1 MKKLFDRLARCVLA
15 PLLALVCLHG
25 AQALSETEGHC
36 RALLIACDEFLS
48 AADTESI
55 AHNNL
60 LTMQQVLARDVR
72 GYEIYRQDGMTNSVD
87 ALRAAVRWAF
97 ADATE
102 EDVSL
107 LYISTHGEFVS
118 NINNPE
124 GVLLLSDGAL
134 EERVS
139 AQQLQAILD
148 EVPGVKVLIVDACHS
163 GALIGKGISP
173 ATGSE
178 RVVSGFRSDD
188 YRVLTSSGGS
198 ELSWYWLARLETAPP
213 GSSYFTTAL
222 GQGAGIGGEAA
233 ADANRDGTITLTEMY
248 EYLWYSQ
255 ASSTVQTWP
264 QDSDFPLLMYDVDAE
279 EAAEPDELTGIVFH
293 DVGLNPQTAEA
304 TLSFTVSRAARVAYR
319 LTYWQDGQWAWSE
332 AVTLLDRSEWDGE
345 GTPEGWMAEG
355 RKEIT
360 LALAE
365 YLPEDWTYAMLH
377 LMTLGDGTQESRSA
391 IFASR
396 VLYAVR
402 EGDPQLSVET
412 AQRWERAYQPEL
424 EIFVGH
430 ALPVR
435 LSVIIRDEAGETV
448 RRLCVSSPT
457 RPQGLTPEGS
467 LLYWNGL
474 LHDGTPAPAGCY
486 QVVAVAGTGQ
496 ERYEAETWVSV
507 E

>member
-1 MKKLFDRLARCVLA
+1 M
-15 PLLALVCLHG
+15 
-25 AQALSETEGHC
+25 
-36 RALLIACDEFLS
+36 
-48 AADTESI
+48 
-55 AHNNL
+55 
-60 LTMQQVLARDVR
+60 
-72 GYEIYRQDGMTNSVD
+72 
-87 ALRAAVRWAF
+87 
-97 ADATE
+97 
-102 EDVSL
+102 
-107 LYISTHGEFVS
+107 
-118 NINNPE
+118 
-124 GVLLLSDGAL
+124 
-134 EERVS
+134 
-139 AQQLQAILD
+139 
-148 EVPGVKVLIVDACHS
+148 
-163 GALIGKGISP
+163 
-173 ATGSE
+173 
-178 RVVSGFRSDD
+178 
-188 YRVLTSSGGS
+188 
-198 ELSWYWLARLETAPP
+198 
-213 GSSYFTTAL
+213 
-222 GQGAGIGGEAA
+222 
-233 ADANRDGTITLTEMY
+233 
-248 EYLWYSQ
+248 
-255 ASSTVQTWP
+255 
-264 QDSDFPLLMYDVDAE
+264 
-279 EAAEPDELTGIVFH
+279 
-293 DVGLNPQTAEA
+293 
-304 TLSFTVSRAARVAYR
+304 
-319 LTYWQDGQWAWSE
+319 
-332 AVTLLDRSEWDGE
+332 TLLDRSEWDGE

-474 LHDGTPAPAGCY
+474 LHDGTPAPAGRY